1 MLDDIDDIPLARGD
15 ISLLCRG
22 RASVFIVSPG
32 IHISLGICVRGYAY
46 HRYHGDITVTTGHL
60 ELEKANDVAA
70 STAASR

>member
-1 MLDDIDDIPLARGD
+1 MLDDIDDIPLARED

-46 HRYHGDITVTTGHL
+46 HGDIHITVTTGHL
-60 ELEKANDVAA
+60 AFKRNPLN
-70 STAASR
+70 